1 VSNNLP
7 NSNTSI
13 IETHCYAA
21 DLMWD
26 EAKAAIFRETMG
38 EAIGRDCVCDE
49 GEPCWL
55 YDRAFELIGHDLKGT
70 IEAPFMAD
78 FLAVV
83 DAASEEHKRVIFGYV
98 ARGLGEDVAADALK
112 AAMATA

>member
-1 VSNNLP
+1 MSAVV
-7 NSNTSI
+7 
-13 IETHCYAA
+13 ETQCYAA

-26 EAKAAIFRETMG
+26 EPQAAIFRQAMG
-38 EAIGRDCVCDE
+38 EAIGRDCVCHE

-55 YDRAFELIGHDLKGT
+55 RDRVFDLVGHDLKGT

-83 DAASEEHKRVIFGYV
+83 DASSEEHKRVIFGYL
-98 ARGLGEDVAADALK
+98 ARGLGEDVAGDALK